1 MYSPAASPTP
11 RLNCAP
17 TLPFSEKSK
26 RIQLGVREPQ
36 AVKEEKYDYVV
47 IAIENRAV
55 ISHVEEALLEMGV
68 PKERIVFANELQ

>member
-1 MYSPAASPTP
+1 MLSQFCRIAAWVDAAYSKEEL
-11 RLNCAP
+11 R
-17 TLPFSEKSK
+17 
-26 RIQLGVREPQ
+26 QLGVREPQ
-36 AVKEEKYDYVV
+36 AVKEEKYDYIV